1 MNKLNQSVSL
11 LSSFVARTMLDDQ
24 NWQMF
29 GFKSRPKRGKVFDNF
44 ISDARLAKEKFV
56 LRELLLFSMT
66 DIIQAIK
73 SVELE
78 ETNKLLYL
86 VGVLSTIF
94 TGGTFEDEKEYFT
107 FLRTG
112 ILDYSGHDFIKTFA
126 ARAEKAVG
134 KEDTVR
140 LIAGA
145 VVLKSFN
152 SQEVGLIYDKKVL
165 SQQVCLEI
173 GEDHLDFP
181 LANDKLEEYSDFSR
195 ALVYGE

>member
-1 MNKLNQSVSL
+1 MNNLNQSVST
-11 LSSFVARTMLDDQ
+11 LSSFIAHAMMDDR

-29 GFKSRPKRGKVFDNF
+29 GFKSRPKRGKIFDRF

-73 SVELE
+73 AVELE
-78 ETNKLLYL
+78 ETDKLLYL
-86 VGVLSTIF
+86 VGVLSTLF
-94 TGGTFEDEKEYFT
+94 TGGAFDDEKEYFA
-107 FLRTG
+107 FLKIG
-112 ILDYSGHDFIKTFA
+112 IRAYSGHDFIKTFA
-126 ARAEKAVG
+126 SRAEKAVG
-134 KEDTVR
+134 KEEMIR

-145 VVLKSFN
+145 VVLKSFK
-152 SQEVGLIYDKKVL
+152 SQEVGLIYDKQVL

-181 LANDKLEEYSDFSR
+181 LENSKLKEYSDFS
-195 ALVYGE
+195 LTLLYSK